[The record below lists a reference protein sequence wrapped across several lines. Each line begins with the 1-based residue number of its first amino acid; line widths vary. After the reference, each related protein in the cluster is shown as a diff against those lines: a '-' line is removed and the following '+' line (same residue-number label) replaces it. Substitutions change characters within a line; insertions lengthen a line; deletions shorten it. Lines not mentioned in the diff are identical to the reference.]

1 MHDVEGN
8 GARIPAMGLGT
19 WELRGDTC
27 VEIVAEGLK
36 LGYRHVDTA
45 QAYDNET
52 EVGEGIRSSGV
63 SRDEVFLT
71 TKVWHDKLAA
81 GQLEQSV
88 EESVTRLGFD
98 CVDLLLVH
106 WPNSGVPL
114 KETMEAM
121 ARVRKAG
128 LTRHIGVSNFTVA
141 LIEKAIAVSS
151 EPIVT
156 NQIEYHPYLDQTK
169 VMNACRNH
177 GISVTAYCP
186 IARGRVIGDPVI
198 EAIAARHGKS
208 AVQVTLRWLAQQPG
222 VVSIPRTS
230 SKARLAENLGIDGFK
245 LSDED
250 MAAIYALAK
259 PDGRLVSLDWAPDW
273 D

>member
-1 MHDVEGN
+1 MHDVESN
-8 GARIPAMGLGT
+8 GARIPAIGLGT

-27 VEIVAEGLK
+27 VEIVSEGLK

-45 QAYDNET
+45 QAYDNEA

-71 TKVWHDKLAA
+71 TKVWHTTLAA
-81 GQLEQSV
+81 GPLERSV
-88 EESVTRLGFD
+88 EESIAKLGFD

-106 WPNSGVPL
+106 WPDADVPV

-121 ARVRKAG
+121 SRVRKAG

-141 LIEKAIAVSS
+141 LIEEAIAVSPES
-151 EPIVT
+151 IVT

-169 VMNACRNH
+169 VMNACRKH

-186 IARGRVIGDPVI
+186 IARGRVIGDPVL
-198 EAIAARHGKS
+198 EAIAARHGRS
-208 AVQVTLRWLAQQPG
+208 AAQVTLRWLAQQPG

-230 SKARLAENLGIDGFK
+230 SKTRLFENLDIDGFT

-250 MAAIYALAK
+250 MAAISALAK
-259 PDGRLVSLDWAPDW
+259 PDGRVVNVDWAPEW